1 MNPSL
6 QDLILS
12 SFDPGFDSKL
22 GQLRSEMLEAARLA
36 GYDSE
41 QNRTVLNILR
51 DVAERGD
58 PAVAEYTKKFD
69 GVELEPSQ
77 FRIGTDEISKAHA
90 SLDRSLLASLRKAIA
105 NVRAYQEKI
114 FIGRRESSQFSA
126 LSSQLPTVNCQLP
139 TGNSGGTGIK
149 YVPIRRAGVC
159 VPGAAAPLP
168 STVIMTVVPAQVAG
182 VPEIAVVSPPRYRR
196 ATENGGQKT
205 EASRA
210 SVPARQKPCG
220 DARPAGS
227 IHPVILAVCHELGV
241 TEVYRIGGVQ
251 AVGALAFGTHT
262 IAKVDKIVGP
272 GNKWVQSAKKNVA
285 GDYVGIDSIA
295 GPSEVLVIANDQA
308 NPAWVA
314 ADMLSQAEHGT
325 DSSAI
330 VLTDSPPLAR
340 AIVEHLSSQL
350 ESLPRAA
357 DAAQSLQRFSR
368 VVVVE
373 NMEEAIR
380 LANEFATEHLEIQ
393 CGDRSRSIAE
403 KITNAG
409 AVFIGPYTPVAV
421 GDYWAG
427 PSHTLPTGSRAR
439 FSSALTSNDFV
450 KSISLIEYS
459 ADQLAAAADDI
470 IRLAET
476 EGLDAHARSVRLRR
490 QE

>member
-6 QDLILS
+6 QELVLS
-12 SFDPGFDSKL
+12 FSKPGFETRL
-22 GQLRSEMLEAARLA
+22 QRLRLEMLQAARLA
-36 GYDSE
+36 GPDSE
-41 QNRTVLNILR
+41 LNRTVVSILR
-51 DVAERGD
+51 DVADRGD

-77 FRIGTDEISKAHA
+77 FRIGTDELSQAHD
-90 SLDRSLLASLRKAIA
+90 SLDRSLLASLRTAIA

-114 FIGRRESSQFSA
+114 FIGHRSEFSQ
-126 LSSQLPTVNCQLP
+126 
-139 TGNSGGTGIK
+139 GTGIK

-182 VPEIAVVSPPRYRR
+182 VKEIAVISPPRYR
-196 ATENGGQKT
+196 AGAENTGTNLQS
-205 EASRA
+205 AIRNPQ
-210 SVPARQKPCG
+210 PAIG
-220 DARPAGS
+220 T

-251 AVGALAFGTHT
+251 AVGALAFGTQT

-314 ADMLSQAEHGT
+314 TDMLSQAEHGP
-325 DSSAI
+325 DSSAL
-330 VLTDSPPLAR
+330 VLTDSSQLAQAVLEQLNR
-340 AIVEHLSSQL
+340 QL

-357 DAAQSLQRFSR
+357 DAAQSLKRFSR
-368 VVVVE
+368 IIVVARLDDAVQ
-373 NMEEAIR
+373 
-380 LANEFATEHLEIQ
+380 LANEFATEHLEVQ
-393 CGDRSRSIAE
+393 CGDQSRQIAE

-450 KSISLIEYS
+450 KSISLIEYT
-459 ADQLAAAADDI
+459 AEQLAAAADDI
-470 IRLAET
+470 IRLAQT
-476 EGLDAHARSVRLRR
+476 EGLDAHARSVQVRR
-490 QE
+490 RE